1 MYKENGRN
9 HPYLNSQLN
18 LIFIVLLRNTESI
31 NMKAIFLTKNGG
43 VETAFSVKETEQ
55 PSPKKDEVL
64 VKIAAFGLNYADVL
78 ARKGLYGDAP
88 PLPSILGYEC
98 VGRVESVGE
107 DVTSVKL
114 GQRVLAF
121 TRFGSY
127 AEYVTTNQLAV
138 VALPENIDNGSAVA
152 LGTQYTTAYYAAYE
166 AINLTKNDIVL
177 VLSGAGGVGTG
188 LIQLAKAKGC
198 RVIAGIGDENK
209 ADYVKNLG
217 ANDVVVYGNNDL
229 NEEIKKILGTR
240 RVDVIFDPIGGSFF
254 KKGLKSLNFGGKIVS
269 FGAASRSGKGIIP
282 LLKLLFGYGFFTPV
296 KFLMKSQS
304 LIGVNMLRIAD
315 HRKDILSQCLK
326 NVVSL
331 FEQEVITPH
340 VGGVYKANEIATAHA
355 FLESRKSKGKIV
367 VEW

>member
-1 MYKENGRN
+1 
-9 HPYLNSQLN
+9 
-18 LIFIVLLRNTESI
+18 
-31 NMKAIFLTKNGG
+31 MKAIFLTKNGG
-43 VETAFSVKETEQ
+43 AETAFKIKETDKPTIKPDQ
-55 PSPKKDEVL
+55 VL
-64 VKIAAFGLNYADVL
+64 IKIDAFGLNYADVL

-98 VGRVESVGE
+98 VGTVEEVGSE
-107 DVTSVKL
+107 VTNIETGKK
-114 GQRVLAF
+114 VLAF

-127 AEYVTTNQLAV
+127 AEYVASSHLAV
-138 VALPENIDNGSAVA
+138 VELPDGIDNGSAVA

-166 AINLTKNDIVL
+166 AINLTEKDIVL
-177 VLSGAGGVGTG
+177 VLSAAGGVGTG

-198 RVIAGIGDENK
+198 RVIAGIGNENK
-209 ADYVKNLG
+209 TEYVKNIG
-217 ANDVVVYGNNDL
+217 ADDVVVYGNNDL
-229 NEEIKKILGTR
+229 NEEIKKTLGTR
-240 RVDVIFDPIGGSFF
+240 RVDVIFDPIGGAFF
-254 KKGLKSLNFGGKIVS
+254 KKGLKSLNFGGKIIS
-269 FGAASRSGKGIIP
+269 FGAASRSGKGAIS

-304 LIGVNMLRIAD
+304 LVGVNMLRIAD
-315 HRKDILSQCLK
+315 HRTDILSICLK

-331 FEQEVITPH
+331 FEQEVITPY